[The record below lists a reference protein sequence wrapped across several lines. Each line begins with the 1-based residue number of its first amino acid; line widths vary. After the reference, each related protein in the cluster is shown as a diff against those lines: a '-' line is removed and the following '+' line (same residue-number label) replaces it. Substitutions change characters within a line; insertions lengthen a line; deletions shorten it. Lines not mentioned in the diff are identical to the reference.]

1 MKTFIAVDL
10 GGTNIRAAIVQED
23 GKILDVQKSKTEAH
37 LGKDHVMKTMEDLIA
52 SLKGY
57 EEAEGIGLGI
67 PGPTDTVNGKIIISN
82 NLPDLIGYPIAD
94 HIRNRFNKPTFM
106 ANDVKVAG
114 LVTMQECEDQK
125 IDEDLLD
132 IYDLLTD
139 IVLDNED
146 NIDFLNKLFGLI
158 Q

>member
-52 SLKGY
+52 SLQGY

-114 LVTMQECEDQK
+114 MAEMAGMSEMTSMTKFVGSEGCPATM
-125 IDEDLLD
+125 
-132 IYDLLTD
+132 
-139 IVLDNED
+139 
-146 NIDFLNKLFGLI
+146 
-158 Q
+158 